1 MNNDEKLKQII
12 EALYAGFDSAA
23 LLSIDKDGSLN
34 VIKEEKSSY
43 DFIVYEKHCDFEE
56 LINKF
61 IDLGYEV
68 DLDTFRGLIHVCDL
82 IKVDVANKRVTRPL
96 IVSPNH
102 YHYLRD
108 EGSILLVDLLN
119 NFDEVV
125 IKENKALLES
135 LTQGRKNEQS
145 NKWIKTTFS

>member
-23 LLSIDKDGSLN
+23 LLSVNKDGSLN

-43 DFIVYEKHCDFEE
+43 DFVVYEKHCEFDCV
-56 LINKF
+56 INKLKE
-61 IDLGYEV
+61 LGYEV
-68 DLDTFRGLIHVCDL
+68 DLDTFRGLIHVRDL

-102 YHYLRD
+102 YHHLRD
-108 EGSILLVDLLN
+108 EGSILLIDLMN
-119 NFDEVV
+119 NFEEVV

-135 LTQGRKNEQS
+135 LTQGSKKDDDTRR
-145 NKWIKTTFS
+145 

>member
-1 MNNDEKLKQII
+1 MNNDEKLKHII
-12 EALYAGFDSAA
+12 EALYAGFDSAT
-23 LLSIDKDGSLN
+23 LLSVNKDGSLN
-34 VIKEEKSSY
+34 VIKEEKSGH
-43 DFIVYEKHCDFEE
+43 DFIVYEEHCEFEE

-61 IDLGYEV
+61 IELGYQV
-68 DLDTFRGLIHVCDL
+68 DLDTFRGLIHVRDL

-102 YHYLRD
+102 YHHLRD

-125 IKENKALLES
+125 INKNKSLAES
-135 LTQGRKNEQS
+135 LTQGSEKENVTRR
-145 NKWIKTTFS
+145 

>member
-1 MNNDEKLKQII
+1 MNDEERLKKII
-12 EALYAGFDSAA
+12 ESLYAGFDSAA
-23 LLSIDKDGSLN
+23 LLIVDKDGSLN

-43 DFIVYEKHCDFEE
+43 DFIVYEKHSDFEE

-61 IDLGYEV
+61 IDLSYEV

-108 EGSILLVDLLN
+108 EGSILLIDLID

-125 IKENKALLES
+125 IKENKALLEP
-135 LTQGRKNEQS
+135 LTQGSKKENDTRR
-145 NKWIKTTFS
+145 